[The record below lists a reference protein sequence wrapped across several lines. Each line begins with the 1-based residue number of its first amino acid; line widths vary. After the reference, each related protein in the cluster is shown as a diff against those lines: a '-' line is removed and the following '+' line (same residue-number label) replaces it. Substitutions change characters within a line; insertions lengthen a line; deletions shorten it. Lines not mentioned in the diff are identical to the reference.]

1 MLKIRYSSQFKKDV
15 KKLKGL
21 GRKGKIVFE
30 SIMEVAEF
38 LTTGQKL
45 PEKYL
50 DHRLTGN
57 YKEYREC
64 HISPDRLLIYRIN
77 TNELEL
83 LLFRTGSH
91 SELFK

>member
-15 KKLKGL
+15 KKLNGL
-21 GRKGKIVFE
+21 GKKGKIIFE
-30 SIMEVAEF
+30 NIMQVVEF
-38 LTTGQKL
+38 LISGKKL

-50 DHRLTGN
+50 DHQLTGN
-57 YKEYREC
+57 YKGYREC
-64 HISPDRLLIYRIN
+64 HVSPDRLLIYKVN
-77 TNELEL
+77 NKELEL

>member
-1 MLKIRYSSQFKKDV
+1 MLKIRYPSQFKKDV

-21 GRKGKIVFE
+21 GKKGKIIFE
-30 SIMEVAEF
+30 NIMDVAE
-38 LTTGQKL
+38 LLANIQQL

-50 DHRLTGN
+50 DHQLTGN
-57 YKEYREC
+57 YKNFKEC
-64 HISPDRLLIYRIN
+64 YISPDRLLIYKIN
-77 TNELEL
+77 INELEL